1 MGTLAPYL
9 SKPCG
14 RWWVSWTTWDHEADQ
29 SWCPEAGARPLG
41 RWDSNPAPRCFAL
54 RGRSGGCRVTCD
66 SRSPGVTARAR
77 PGPAVPDAMRTQR
90 GPLGFGPPATDRP
103 DYLLAKPDRA
113 GSSPWETVIGAGR
126 GRCGVVRG
134 CPLGT
139 DHDRCEWHGSGT
151 AEDNPW
157 YACRCWVHLDH
168 RVRAVRGNH
177 GCMGKPLQTARQ
189 LFPMPSGRGRMGRW
203 LRRPASMP
211 AELGSSRPGAR

>member
-1 MGTLAPYL
+1 MTDRYLPVLSVGVGSHVAPMWPRVDPVP
-9 SKPCG
+9 SG
-14 RWWVSWTTWDHEADQ
+14 RGRLRRSG
-29 SWCPEAGARPLG
+29 PARPPGPARPAG
-41 RWDSNPAPRCFAL
+41 RGKANVSLHRPLLPKPD
-54 RGRSGGCRVTCD
+54 RGRS
-66 SRSPGVTARAR
+66 SPAR
-77 PGPAVPDAMRTQR
+77 MRN
-90 GPLGFGPPATDRP
+90 D
-103 DYLLAKPDRA
+103 
-113 GSSPWETVIGAGR
+113 AGR
-126 GRCGVVRG
+126 GCFGVARG

-151 AEDNPW
+151 ARGQPW

-211 AELGSSRPGAR
+211 AELGSSRLGAREDLLAAFLGVRD

>member
-1 MGTLAPYL
+1 VGFEASASQSTCPRRRCEWA
-9 SKPCG
+9 
-14 RWWVSWTTWDHEADQ
+14 VTWAFLTVEQRFADVR
-29 SWCPEAGARPLG
+29 ERPDRPVG
-41 RWDSNPAPRCFAL
+41 HGKADAPRPSITCLQSQIGGGRHL
-54 RGRSGGCRVTCD
+54 RSW
-66 SRSPGVTARAR
+66 
-77 PGPAVPDAMRTQR
+77 
-90 GPLGFGPPATDRP
+90 
-103 DYLLAKPDRA
+103 
-113 GSSPWETVIGAGR
+113 GSGAGR
-126 GRCGVVRG
+126 GRRGVVRG

-151 AEDNPW
+151 ARGQPW

-211 AELGSSRPGAR
+211 AELGSSRLGAREDLLAAFLGVRD

>member
-1 MGTLAPYL
+1 M
-9 SKPCG
+9 SCG
-14 RWWVSWTTWDHEADQ
+14 PSADHWGSGHLLQIGLTSCLQSQIGGGRHLRSW
-29 SWCPEAGARPLG
+29 
-41 RWDSNPAPRCFAL
+41 
-54 RGRSGGCRVTCD
+54 
-66 SRSPGVTARAR
+66 
-77 PGPAVPDAMRTQR
+77 
-90 GPLGFGPPATDRP
+90 
-103 DYLLAKPDRA
+103 
-113 GSSPWETVIGAGR
+113 GSGAGR
-126 GRCGVVRG
+126 GRRGVVRG

-151 AEDNPW
+151 ARGQPW

-211 AELGSSRPGAR
+211 AELGSSRPGEQGRIYLPLFSASAIRDSIKAPILRAFRRATR